1 FRVEREDIH
10 RNVEA
15 LLIDKI
21 GPVGGKLHTAR
32 SRNDQVATDMHLYV
46 KKIVNEFIDSIK
58 ALQETIVEL
67 SDKHMGVIMPGYT
80 HLQRAQPILFS
91 HHLLV
96 YFWML
101 ERDKSRF
108 KDSLKRI
115 DLSPLGAGAISGTTF
130 DIDRF

>member
-1 FRVEREDIH
+1 
-10 RNVEA
+10 
-15 LLIDKI
+15 
-21 GPVGGKLHTAR
+21 T
-32 SRNDQVATDMHLYV
+32 
-46 KKIVNEFIDSIK
+46 
-58 ALQETIVEL
+58 ALQGTILQL
-67 SDKHMGVIMPGYT
+67 SDKHIGFIMPRYT
-80 HLQRAQPILFS
+80 YLQRAQPILFS

-130 DIDRF
+130 DIDRLQTKEELGFEGIYHNSMDAVSDRDYIVETLSNISLSMVH